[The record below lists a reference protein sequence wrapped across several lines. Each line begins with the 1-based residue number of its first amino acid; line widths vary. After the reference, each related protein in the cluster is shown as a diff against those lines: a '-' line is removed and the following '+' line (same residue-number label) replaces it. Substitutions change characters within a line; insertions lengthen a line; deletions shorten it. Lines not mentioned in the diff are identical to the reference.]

1 MAARTLPITH
11 FSLQSRK
18 VAQMFK
24 VLSVATLIALASIG
38 ANAMLTPAA
47 RSADTPSPYRI
58 SKSISLGAPERWD
71 YLSFEPESNRIFVT
85 HGDRIDVIDASSEK
99 IVGQVAVDGANG
111 AAVVPAIGKG
121 YAGSRVGKSVLV
133 FDLNSFKVIK
143 ALPAAE
149 DTDAIVYD
157 PASKR
162 VFLMQGD
169 PHSIT
174 VVDTTT
180 DSLVMTI
187 HLSGQ
192 PEFAVVDGAG
202 KLFVNIED
210 KREIQRVDTKTGKV
224 DATWP
229 IPACDSPHGLAIDK
243 QSRRLFSSCVNSKL
257 LVVNA
262 TTGAVVAT
270 LPIGKH
276 TDAAAYDARTKRV
289 FSSNGEGTLSVIQQE
304 NADQYKSLAEVPTQL
319 GARTMTFDPKSGRIF
334 LVTGDY
340 TEVDPSAKDPRK
352 RFAVKPGSTRLL
364 LLDLV
369 TASAN

>member
-1 MAARTLPITH
+1 M
-11 FSLQSRK
+11 S
-18 VAQMFK
+18 K
-24 VLSVATLIALASIG
+24 VLSFPSLIALVSMG
-38 ANAMLTPAA
+38 AYGALTPAA
-47 RSADTPSPYRI
+47 QSADAASPYRI
-58 SKSISLGAPERWD
+58 SKSIPLGAPERWD
-71 YLSFEPESNRIFVT
+71 YLSFEPGSNRIFVT
-85 HGDRIDVIDASSEK
+85 HGDRIDVVDASSEK

-111 AAVVPAIGKG
+111 VAVVPAIGKG
-121 YAGSRVGKSVLV
+121 YAGSRAGKSVLV
-133 FDLNSFKVIK
+133 FDLNTFRVTKT
-143 ALPAAE
+143 LPAAE

-174 VVDTTT
+174 VVDTAT
-180 DSLVMTI
+180 DSLVTSI
-187 HLSGQ
+187 HLGGQ

-210 KREIQRVDTKTGKV
+210 RSEIQRVDTKTGKV

-229 IPACDSPHGLAIDK
+229 IPDCDSPHGLAIDK
-243 QSRRLFSSCVNSKL
+243 QSQRLFSSCVNSKL

-276 TDAAAYDARTKRV
+276 SDAAAYDARTKRV

-304 NADQYKSLAEVPTQL
+304 SADRYKSLGEVPTQL

-340 TEVDPSAKDPRK
+340 AEVDPNAKDPRK
-352 RFAVKPGSTRLL
+352 RYAVKPGSTRLL
-364 LLDLV
+364 LVDMV

>member
-1 MAARTLPITH
+1 
-11 FSLQSRK
+11 
-18 VAQMFK
+18 MFK
-24 VLSVATLIALASIG
+24 LVSLAGLITFMSVGAYGALASSSR
-38 ANAMLTPAA
+38 AA
-47 RSADTPSPYRI
+47 DAPSPYRI
-58 SKSISLGAPERWD
+58 SKSISLGAPDRWD
-71 YLSFEPESNRIFVT
+71 YLTFEPVSNRIFVA

-99 IVGQVAVDGANG
+99 IVGKVAVDGANG
-111 AAVVPAIGKG
+111 VAIVPAIGKG
-121 YAGSRVGKSVLV
+121 YAGSRGGKSALV
-133 FDLNSFKVIK
+133 FDLHTFKVVK
-143 ALPAAE
+143 TLPAAE

-174 VVDTTT
+174 VIDTAT
-180 DSLVMTI
+180 DSVVMTI

-192 PEFAVVDGAG
+192 PEFAAVDGAG

-229 IPACDSPHGLAIDK
+229 ILACDSPHGLAIDIE
-243 QSRRLFSSCVNSKL
+243 SHRLFTSCVNSKL

-262 TTGAVVAT
+262 ANGAVVAT

-276 TDAAAYDARTKRV
+276 TDAAAYDDRTKRV
-289 FSSNGEGTLSVIQQE
+289 FSSNGDGTLSVIQQQS
-304 NADQYKSLAEVPTQL
+304 ADRYKSLAQVPTQL
-319 GARTMTFDPKSGRIF
+319 GARTMTLDATTGRIF

-340 TEVDPSAKDPRK
+340 SEVDPNAKDPRN
-352 RFAVKPGSTRLL
+352 RYAVKPGSVRMLL
-364 LLDLV
+364 VDAV
-369 TASAN
+369 P